1 MITTKNL
8 SKRYGGKLAVDDLT
22 FSVEPGEVL
31 GFLGANG
38 AGKSTTMRMIAGFIS
53 PSAGQATVCGHDIE
67 RSPVE
72 AKSCMGYLPEG
83 APSYGEMTVAEFLD
97 FVADIRGLRG
107 AGRRQRRD
115 VVIDRLALEP
125 VIDQVIETLSKG
137 FRRRVGLAQALIH
150 DPQVLI
156 LDEPT
161 DGLDPNQ
168 KHEVRRLI
176 NELSKD
182 KLVIVSTHILEEVHE
197 VCTRAIIIAN
207 GRIVADET
215 PSALEARSRYHH
227 AVSLR
232 FEKSEHF
239 AAASREIAAL
249 SEVAAVETNERDL
262 RLTAVPRPG
271 ANALPAVSA
280 VIARNDWEVPELHLE
295 SGRLD
300 EVFRSLTQPHSG
312 STAAKPAFASQGAS
326 I

>member
-8 SKRYGGKLAVDDLT
+8 SKRYGDKLAVDDLT
-22 FSVEPGEVL
+22 FSVAPGEVL

-38 AGKSTTMRMIAGFIS
+38 AGKSTTMRMIAGFIA
-53 PSAGQATVCGHDIE
+53 PSAGRVTVCGHDIE
-67 RSPVE
+67 RMPVA

-97 FVADIRGLRG
+97 FVADIRGLTG
-107 AGRRQRRD
+107 AQRRRRRD

-125 VIDQVIETLSKG
+125 VIDQVVETLSKG

-215 PSALEARSRYHH
+215 PSALEARSRYYH

-232 FEKSEHF
+232 FEKPDQL

-249 SEVAAVETNERDL
+249 PEVAAVETNERDL
-262 RLTAVPRPG
+262 RLTAVPRSG
-271 ANALPAVSA
+271 LNALPAVSA
-280 VIARNDWEVPELHLE
+280 VIAKNNWDVPELHLE

-300 EVFRSLTQPHSG
+300 EVFRSLTQPHAG
-312 STAAKPAFASQGAS
+312 RAAAESVAAPQGAS